1 MKRKRRASP
10 GDGPTHLR
18 VERDVATGVTART
31 ARPPARRYSNL
42 KMPHERDETTHTP
55 DAPRDVTEQAA
66 RDIETGKRD
75 TDCYGATGEHFDG
88 DKQSG

>member
-18 VERDVATGVTART
+18 IERDVATGVTAHT

-42 KMPHERDETTHTP
+42 KMPHERDESTHTP

-75 TDCYGATGEHFDG
+75 TDCYGATGENFDG

>member
-1 MKRKRRASP
+1 
-10 GDGPTHLR
+10 
-18 VERDVATGVTART
+18 
-31 ARPPARRYSNL
+31 
-42 KMPHERDETTHTP
+42 MPHERDETTHTP